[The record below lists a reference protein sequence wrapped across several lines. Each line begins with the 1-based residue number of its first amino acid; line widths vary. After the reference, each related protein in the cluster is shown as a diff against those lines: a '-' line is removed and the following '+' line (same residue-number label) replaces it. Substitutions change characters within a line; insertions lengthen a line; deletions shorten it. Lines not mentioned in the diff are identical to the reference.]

1 MSTKILENESVPHI
15 FSARINKRDIS
26 TICWHTQLLL
36 EEFEERFAIPFVR
49 LLINVVKAIL
59 YTQYISSS
67 SACDNSSVR
76 TWTYNTQVDCGI
88 KGTGK
93 SEGLVVG
100 DYNTDVRLWFGKNF
114 SANLIFR
121 NYRFEAFEK
130 SSGDFDSSM
139 RTLENSRAKSLSSV
153 IYGVACR

>member
-76 TWTYNTQVDCGI
+76 T
-88 KGTGK
+88 
-93 SEGLVVG
+93 
-100 DYNTDVRLWFGKNF
+100 
-114 SANLIFR
+114 
-121 NYRFEAFEK
+121 
-130 SSGDFDSSM
+130 
-139 RTLENSRAKSLSSV
+139 
-153 IYGVACR
+153 